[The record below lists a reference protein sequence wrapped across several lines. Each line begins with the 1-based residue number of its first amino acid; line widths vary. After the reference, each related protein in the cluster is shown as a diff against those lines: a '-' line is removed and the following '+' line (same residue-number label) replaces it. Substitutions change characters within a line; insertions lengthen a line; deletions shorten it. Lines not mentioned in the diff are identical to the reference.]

1 MVLPVADQD
10 VAIRHH
16 PDSFQTL
23 ELCVIRSPAA
33 KGAQE
38 TAVRVKD
45 LNTVVTR
52 IGHTNVTLVIDSD
65 TAWELELSL
74 KMESKILH

>member
-38 TAVRVKD
+38 TAVGVKD

-74 KMESKILH
+74 KIESKILH